1 MGGGGGL
8 QNLNQLT
15 ISLKPRSNRLTD
27 KANPCLYFYG
37 VSQFADVYHRSVSLD
52 KRTIFIFS
60 LIGILVIS
68 AAGYF
73 GFVTTQEPE
82 LPVTPETIAVTT
94 CDVEQSVA
102 APGTLE
108 NTSETQVL
116 MPVDGHLSQV
126 LVKAGESVSAGQ
138 VLASVDAISK
148 AEAWTALKE
157 AEDAYQAAYNYRKA
171 LEGKIWLD
179 RVTYETRGRE
189 QVPVHHWYK
198 GYADEETI
206 AVAENELALKKAEL
220 NAAQTTLDAMELK
233 APFDGIVIEA
243 DATTNQPFHADDVLF
258 KMIDPRAL
266 EIVANVT
273 EEDFPLLSVGQDAE
287 IFFDARPE
295 VTVQG
300 TVYSIIPLRIEGSDT
315 PLYNIY
321 MTLDKVPDG
330 LADGMTADTAIT
342 IAKREGVLCLP
353 RAIVR
358 ASSSDTAILKIWNG
372 AEEVEKEI
380 QVGLRG
386 DTYVEI
392 VSGLDEGEQVV
403 TR

>member
-1 MGGGGGL
+1 
-8 QNLNQLT
+8 
-15 ISLKPRSNRLTD
+15 
-27 KANPCLYFYG
+27 
-37 VSQFADVYHRSVSLD
+37 LD
-52 KRTIFIFS
+52 KRTILIFS
-60 LIGILVIS
+60 LVGILVIS

-73 GFVTTQEPE
+73 GFATTQEPE
-82 LPVTPETIAVTT
+82 PTRAPETIAVTI

-108 NTSETQVL
+108 NTSETQIL
-116 MPVDGHLSQV
+116 MPVDGHLSRV
-126 LVKAGESVSAGQ
+126 MVKAGESVSAGQ
-138 VLASVDAISK
+138 VLASVDDISK
-148 AEAWTALKE
+148 AEAWSELKD
-157 AEDAYQAAYNYRKA
+157 AEDAYQAAYNYRKS

-179 RVTYETRGRE
+179 RVTYETRGRD
-189 QVPVHHWYK
+189 QIPVHHWYK

-206 AVAENELALKKAEL
+206 AVAENELVLKKAEL
-220 NAAQTTLDAMELK
+220 DAAQTTLDQMELK
-233 APFDGIVIEA
+233 VPFDGIVIEV
-243 DATTNQPFHADDVLF
+243 DASANEPFHADDVLF
-258 KMIDPRAL
+258 EMIDPRAL

-287 IFFDARPE
+287 IFFDARPD

-321 MTLDKVPDG
+321 MTLDEVPDG

-353 RAIVR
+353 RATVR
-358 ASSSDTAILKIWNG
+358 ASSSDTAIVRVWDG
-372 AEEVEKEI
+372 AQEVEKEI
-380 QVGLRG
+380 RVGLRG

-392 VSGLDEGEQVV
+392 VSGLEEGEQVV